1 MYTMT
6 APVINVTGRPP
17 TQLRVMTRGN
27 VVLRG
32 SKDEQVVYKLV
43 QRMKARYPGRRSP
56 YVRVGRRSGGHS
68 AHQYD

>member
-1 MYTMT
+1 MT

-43 QRMKARYPGRRSP
+43 QRVKARYRRT
-56 YVRVGRRSGGHS
+56 RRTVC
-68 AHQYD
+68 